1 VVYPRLQVPSRTM
14 PTARPVLAWTRAV
27 TGKTRTRSL
36 SNELANHYRP
46 WFDNATRMPEL
57 VTALNV
63 LTSRLQAD
71 LDHA

>member
-1 VVYPRLQVPSRTM
+1 
-14 PTARPVLAWTRAV
+14 V

-46 WFDNATRMPEL
+46 WFDNTTRMREL
-57 VTALNV
+57 VTELNV